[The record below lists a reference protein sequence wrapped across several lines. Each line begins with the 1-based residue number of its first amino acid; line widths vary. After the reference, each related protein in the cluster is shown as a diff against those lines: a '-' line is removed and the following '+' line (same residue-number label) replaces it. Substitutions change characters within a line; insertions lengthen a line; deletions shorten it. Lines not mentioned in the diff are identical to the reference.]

1 VKPKKQH
8 ELSRLSQIC
17 ALVANTAECK
27 TVVDVGAGV
36 GHLSRQLSYIYGL
49 DLVCVESQEE
59 YGAAASKFDVQLESA
74 FSRLGI
80 SCQNSPQHITLTLH
94 PTTKNL
100 TEFLDCN
107 SHVDNKFDQFG
118 LIGLHTCGDLG
129 PTLIRN
135 FVHVPEIKFLL
146 GIGCCYMK
154 MDLDKPAS
162 IRGFPMSVCAQK
174 CESSF
179 VSYEAFEVA
188 CHALESYCER
198 LMDSQVEKL
207 KVHCYRATLETILIK
222 QSPSMRRAGLR
233 SVKNAHLMTFQDY
246 SRKAVDKMD
255 VQFDSNEL
263 SSPHVNLCLDQWK
276 RVVAFY
282 SLRLLLAPLIETAV
296 QLDRLLYIY
305 EKGGRVRFT

>member
-1 VKPKKQH
+1 MLESHGKVSTVLPLSLLALKRFNQSRALDRNLISSPVPVVQYLEHQNYESKFSDSNCFELDKETNSSTQEGKVRNIFRKHVKPKKQH

-107 SHVDNKFDQFG
+107 SHVDNKFNQFG

-154 MDLDKPAS
+154 MDLDKFSAS
-162 IRGFPMSVCAQK
+162 SLFFADKLNHLLIFSDLQVL
-174 CESSF
+174 E
-179 VSYEAFEVA
+179 VS
-188 CHALESYCER
+188 
-198 LMDSQVEKL
+198 Q
-207 KVHCYRATLETILIK
+207 
-222 QSPSMRRAGLR
+222 
-233 SVKNAHLMTFQDY
+233 
-246 SRKAVDKMD
+246 
-255 VQFDSNEL
+255 
-263 SSPHVNLCLDQWK
+263 
-276 RVVAFY
+276 
-282 SLRLLLAPLIETAV
+282 
-296 QLDRLLYIY
+296 
-305 EKGGRVRFT
+305 